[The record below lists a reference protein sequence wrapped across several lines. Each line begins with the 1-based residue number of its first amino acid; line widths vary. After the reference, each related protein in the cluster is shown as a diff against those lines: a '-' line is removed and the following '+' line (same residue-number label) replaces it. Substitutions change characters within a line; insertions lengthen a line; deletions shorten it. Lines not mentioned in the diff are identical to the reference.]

1 MWKDKIIAAVVTFQ
15 RNKILPLS
23 IMNCCAVFWHLTWL
37 PGSYF
42 IFHRYLN
49 QRSPLLQLYTVYLVL
64 ISLRSFF
71 NFFISMKPQ
80 CWEENNNNWSWCHDR
95 RSVVFFYQLFPLER
109 FQCQRFVQ
117 TVWVVFEEPVQQLQ
131 TGKQNMMLFLLKKK
145 LSVSN
150 LCFAVYVRALAVL
163 YLGTKTRIKAITET

>member
-95 RSVVFFYQLFPLER
+95 RSVVFSINSSLWRGFSVRGLYRQY
-109 FQCQRFVQ
+109 
-117 TVWVVFEEPVQQLQ
+117 
-131 TGKQNMMLFLLKKK
+131 GLFLKNHC
-145 LSVSN
+145 SN
-150 LCFAVYVRALAVL
+150 FRLGNKTWCCFY
-163 YLGTKTRIKAITET
+163 